1 MLKEKEMLKEK
12 RKDADELIRDVLKRI
27 PEEKKNE
34 VLTLVQGFALGAE
47 SNRKAG

>member
-12 RKDADELIRDVLKRI
+12 REDADELIRDVLKRI

-34 VLTLVQGFALGAE
+34 VLTLVRGFALGAE